1 LRGGGVGQKPK
12 KNSRKE
18 KIQKKNIVHNK
29 PIEKKI
35 EQELGMIFKIVMQM
49 F

>member
-1 LRGGGVGQKPK
+1 MLTYLGTDQKIPK
-12 KNSRKE
+12 
-18 KIQKKNIVHNK
+18 KKNILHK

-35 EQELGMIFKIVMQM
+35 KQELGMIFKIVMQM